1 VSVLRCEVARELA
14 GYWGLD
20 CLHKGVTWIG
30 SCFAGSLTA
39 PGCSFVTLL
48 GGGKLVGLGDAAR
61 VRVWKMGL
69 QTGCR
74 ARPSELGL
82 SAGLVPRIV
91 PGLRRGRCWRPPP
104 E

>member
-48 GGGKLVGLGDAAR
+48 GGGKLVGLGDAATCSD
-61 VRVWKMGL
+61 VLK
-69 QTGCR
+69 GCNG
-74 ARPSELGL
+74 ALL
-82 SAGLVPRIV
+82 
-91 PGLRRGRCWRPPP
+91 LRG
-104 E
+104 